1 MCKDAVEKIEKL
13 AAQLECGD
21 DNVIPLLI
29 EIVGVLARFSENLEK
44 HIEHHKQNEHKWGI
58 QKLMSRHPFK
68 TLLLGMGIM
77 GLLTGQAPIL
87 IRTIISFLH

>member
-1 MCKDAVEKIEKL
+1 MCKEAIEKIEKL
-13 AAQLECGD
+13 AAQLEGGD

-44 HIEHHKQNEHKWGI
+44 HIEHHRMNEHRWGI

-68 TLLLGMGIM
+68 TLLLGMGLM
-77 GLLTGQAPIL
+77 GLLTGQAGVWVRAL
-87 IRTIISFLH
+87 ISFIH